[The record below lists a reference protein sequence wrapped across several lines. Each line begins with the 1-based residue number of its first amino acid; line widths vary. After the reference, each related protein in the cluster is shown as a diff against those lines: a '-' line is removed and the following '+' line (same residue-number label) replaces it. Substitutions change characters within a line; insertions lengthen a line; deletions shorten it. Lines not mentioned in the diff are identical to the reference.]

1 MHAAKLGNSPRLQR
15 TLALLQD
22 QRPHTTLDI
31 IRGANVCA
39 VNSCVDELR
48 ENGFTIDCK
57 RSGDIWYYR
66 LLNKETLF

>member
-1 MHAAKLGNSPRLQR
+1 MHAARLDKSPRLQR

-22 QRPHTTLDI
+22 QRSHTTLDI

-48 ENGFTIDCK
+48 ANGFDIDCK
-57 RSGDIWYYR
+57 RAGDVWHYR
-66 LLNKETLF
+66 LLQKETLF